1 MLSMNMPFLSY
12 NNELDVGQV
21 RAKVLRC
28 SIKNLVL
35 GKQTTEIGACKKRI
49 IQNDCIR
56 GNPLFG
62 GY

>member
-12 NNELDVGQV
+12 NNELDVCQV

-28 SIKNLVL
+28 SKRFIL

-49 IQNDCIR
+49 IYNDCIR

-62 GY
+62 DY

>member
-28 SIKNLVL
+28 SFKNLVL
-35 GKQTTEIGACKKRI
+35 GKQTTETGACKKRI
-49 IQNDCIR
+49 TLNGSVR
-56 GNPLFG
+56 GNPYG
-62 GY
+62 